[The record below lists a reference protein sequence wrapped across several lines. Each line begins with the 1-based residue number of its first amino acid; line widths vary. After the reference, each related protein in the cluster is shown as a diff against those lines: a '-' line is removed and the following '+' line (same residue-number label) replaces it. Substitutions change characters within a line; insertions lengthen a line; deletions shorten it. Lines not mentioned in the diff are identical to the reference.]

1 MRASAIMLVCASAA
15 VTELAAQQQTPDA
28 IPRDLVVALIDRYG
42 PSSRP
47 VDIVVGRLP
56 GSFPND
62 ALPREDV
69 RILGGIEGHGGATV
83 VADVAEQAESASARV
98 AAHLER
104 AGWRRA
110 EELERMG
117 GGFVESRIQ
126 RPTVLCRAN
135 AVLAYTVRERP
146 GTTGSRLHV
155 TVSHPDGYS
164 PCTPDP
170 DRGGRSR
177 FGIPSLPMLE
187 APSGVRILGS
197 GSGGGAGAGSREAN
211 ARLETS
217 QSAAAVGEHYAGLL
231 RRAGWTI
238 SPPVHGDGIAVY
250 RAQRLDEDNRQ
261 LIGALIVLGVP
272 GTQQMDVAFRVARAE
287 LPR

>member
-1 MRASAIMLVCASAA
+1 MRASAIMLVWASAA
-15 VTELAAQQQTPDA
+15 VAEVAAQQQTSDA
-28 IPRDLVVALIDRYG
+28 IPRELVVALLDRYG
-42 PSSRP
+42 PSPKP

-56 GSFPND
+56 RSFPND

-83 VADVAEQAESASARV
+83 VAEVPEQAETASARV

-110 EELERMG
+110 EEQERMG
-117 GGFVESRIQ
+117 GGFVESRTQ
-126 RPTVLCRAN
+126 RHSVFCRAN
-135 AVLAYTVRERP
+135 AVLVYTVRERQ
-146 GTTGSRLHV
+146 GTSGSRLHL

-164 PCTPDP
+164 PCTPDL
-170 DRGGRSR
+170 DRAGRSR
-177 FGIPSLPMLE
+177 FGLPSLPILE
-187 APSGVRILGS
+187 APPGARMLGS
-197 GSGGGAGAGSREAN
+197 GQGGGGAGSREAS

-231 RRAGWTI
+231 RRAGWTM
-238 SPPVHGDGIAVY
+238 SPPVQGDEIVVY
-250 RAQRLDEDNRQ
+250 RAQRQDEENRQ
-261 LIGALIVLGVP
+261 LTGALIVLGVP
-272 GTQQMDVAFRVARAE
+272 GTQQVDVAFRLARAE